1 MTETSLDLVHSLLVH
16 VADFL
21 KKLPTDQVHDLL
33 SGEARLA
40 VIPKGARIGA
50 GATSRTSRATAS
62 AVDSAQVAADLSRIN
77 DRTAAT
83 QYVTDLK
90 LTVAQLKQLCKEL
103 DIPVSS
109 KATKGEYVS
118 TIVGLLVGRRADSD
132 ALQRHAGA
140 R

>member
-1 MTETSLDLVHSLLVH
+1 MTETSLDLTHTLLVH

-33 SGEARLA
+33 HGEARLA
-40 VIPKGARIGA
+40 VIPKGARVGT
-50 GATSRTSRATAS
+50 GATSRTSRS
-62 AVDSAQVAADLSRIN
+62 AAPAADFAQVAADLSRIN
-77 DRTAAT
+77 DRAAGT
-83 QYVTDLK
+83 QYLKDLK

-103 DIPVSS
+103 DIAVSS
-109 KATKGEYVS
+109 SARKDDYVT

-132 ALQRHAGA
+132 AMQRHASA